1 MKILFKPY
9 VTKSDIRELMGGGNW
24 CSVQKVFDQCKLLEK
39 DPLDLRPNK
48 VPSLLV
54 FKVLGIN
61 YNFTMKQY
69 KESLEVIEEMRDE
82 GVEIWTPVS

>member
-9 VTKSDIRELMGGGNW
+9 ATKSDIRELMGGGNW
-24 CSVQKVFDQCKLLEK
+24 QSVQKVFDQCKLLEK

-48 VPSLLV
+48 VPSQLV